1 MTTARLDEAFAFA
14 RHLHRDQRREGTSVP
29 AIAHLMAVSA
39 LVMEHGGDEDQAVA
53 ALLHNAAEDQGGLVT
68 LQAIRER
75 FGGPVAAI
83 VSDCTE
89 AWTDPKPPWR
99 ARKEAFLASLADKP
113 RRSLL
118 VALAD
123 EVHNAEAIAAD
134 RSTLGDAL
142 WARFSVGREAIVWY
156 YSGLAGVFAEHLP
169 GPLADRLRRA
179 VAEFGQ

>member
-1 MTTARLDEAFAFA
+1 MTTGRLDEAFAFA
-14 RHLHRDQRREGTSVP
+14 RHLHRDQVREGTAIP
-29 AIAHLMAVSA
+29 ALAHLMAVSA

-53 ALLHNAAEDQGGLVT
+53 ALLHNAAEDQGGLAT

-99 ARKEAFLASLADKP
+99 ARKEAYLAALPGKP

-123 EVHNAEAIAAD
+123 EVHNAETIAAD
-134 RSTLGDAL
+134 YRALGNAL
-142 WARFSVGREAIVWY
+142 WPRFRVGREGVTWY
-156 YSGLAGVFAEHLP
+156 YSELAGAFADLLP

-179 VAEFGQ
+179 VAEFSR